1 MIRAL
6 VRRGGIRS
14 GLHGNRSDGRA
25 RQSPGC
31 LERFSLR
38 IIRVLAGSL
47 ESNGGACEGSCTS
60 PAKPGPTKESCKA
73 KAAALDY
80 LRWNC
85 VVSLPH
91 SLVLMEDGRGTA
103 TALYGTTTQ
112 PSPTLWPAYCHLR
125 MARSAVPR
133 PQKPRLGETD
143 DLQNCYGFLASADR
157 SPSKKGMLSGLPDSS
172 AQDQAAWPLSP
183 IQIGRVFAHRHPGSA
198 TGPTLRPRSWR
209 AAAVAAVCSVCAFH
223 FRSYS

>member
-1 MIRAL
+1 MIRASYE
-6 VRRGGIRS
+6 GAAS
-14 GLHGNRSDGRA
+14 GQGCTVILRSDGRA

-47 ESNGGACEGSCTS
+47 ESNGGACEGSCTL
-60 PAKPGPTKESCKA
+60 PAKPGLTKESCKA
-73 KAAALDY
+73 KAAALHH

-91 SLVLMEDGRGTA
+91 SLVLMEDGRATA
-103 TALYGTTTQ
+103 TALYGSTTQ
-112 PSPTLWPAYCHLR
+112 PSPTLWPAYCHLG
-125 MARSAVPR
+125 MARPAVPR
-133 PQKPRLGETD
+133 PQKPRPGETD

-157 SPSKKGMLSGLPDSS
+157 SPQKGHAIGSARQLGARPSS
-172 AQDQAAWPLSP
+172 VALKPNSNRASVCPSP
-183 IQIGRVFAHRHPGSA
+183 PGSA
-198 TGPTLRPRSWR
+198 TAPTLRPRSWR
-209 AAAVAAVCSVCAFH
+209 AAAVAAVYSVCAFR